1 VNNYTPITISYA
13 PNGNITQKSD
23 VGAYVYD
30 ATKFNAVKEVNSNNL
45 DVLAQQNITYSSFLF
60 SQVSKILN

>member
-1 VNNYTPITISYA
+1 MNNYTPITISYA

-23 VGAYVYD
+23 VGVYSYD
-30 ATKFNAVKEVNSNNL
+30 ASKINAVKEVSSPNL